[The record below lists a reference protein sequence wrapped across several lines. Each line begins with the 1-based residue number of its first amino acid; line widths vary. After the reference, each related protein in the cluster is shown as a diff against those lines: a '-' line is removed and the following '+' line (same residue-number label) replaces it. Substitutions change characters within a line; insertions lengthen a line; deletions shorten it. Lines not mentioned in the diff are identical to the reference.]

1 MLGRVADDDEREGKS
16 SSERTLV
23 YAGLA
28 GLAGVLPV
36 PVVDGFV
43 SGLARGA
50 ALRRVALGHGVALSR
65 SARKVLASPGVR
77 EASGGRGVRAVRSLI
92 TRFVPPVRMAA
103 RAEDA
108 VATVIAALL
117 LDHYLATSGRRPGP
131 IGEAE
136 AHAVRAAIDAA
147 IGPGAFASL
156 RDAPAGVVHAV
167 RDAASAARSE
177 DAEGRGLVERVADVL
192 FDGIADVPGE
202 LSARLRKA
210 FDEALAANPFS
221 PEDRAEPASR

>member
-1 MLGRVADDDEREGKS
+1 MLGPVSDGDEHERTGG
-16 SSERTLV
+16 SERTLV

-36 PVVDGFV
+36 PIVDGFV

-50 ALRRVALGHGVALSR
+50 ALRRVAMSHGVSMSR
-65 SARKVLASPGVR
+65 AARKVLSAPGVR
-77 EASGGRGVRAVRSLI
+77 ESTSGPAVRAVRSMI
-92 TRFVPPVRMAA
+92 TRFVPPVRMAS

-117 LDHYLATSGRRPGP
+117 LDHYLATAERAPGP

-136 AHAVRAAIDAA
+136 AHTIRAAIDAA
-147 IGPGAFASL
+147 IGRGAFASL
-156 RDAPAGVVHAV
+156 RAVPGGVVHAV
-167 RDAASAARSE
+167 RDAAEAARGQDE
-177 DAEGRGLVERVADVL
+177 EGRGVVERVADVL

-202 LSARLRKA
+202 LATRLRAA
-210 FDEALAANPFS
+210 FDEAL
-221 PEDRAEPASR
+221 RTQGTAEQTSR